1 MSDFQYTVGG
11 DFSQILRGFEQLE
24 NRAQQAGQGIGRQL
38 SEGINESSLRSLN
51 ALTARLARLQQQQ
64 ARIAVDSTEFAEAE
78 RQIREVQGLIAAINR
93 QRVTVNADPGSI
105 VALRAQLDALNA
117 KLGEVA
123 IGSQKFRALQREIAG
138 VERELRKAGDA
149 GGVAARGVNLA
160 AAAYSALGGVG
171 VGLAITGFFRSSIQ
185 QAIEL
190 ETATRRLTNTLGP
203 QGAAGALGFV
213 RGISDELGLSFRTL
227 VGSYGRFTAA
237 ATAANV
243 PIAQQEALFKA
254 VSRAG
259 MALGLSN
266 DEVNGAF
273 LALQQIASKGTVS
286 MEELRQQLGER
297 LPIALAATARG
308 LGMSVKELIKLVE
321 TGQLSANRFFPAFTK
336 GLNEL
341 TAGAQGM
348 PTAAQNLQRFTNEW
362 ESLQQ
367 AFGQNL
373 LPLVTGTVK
382 QLTLAIQELKIQQ
395 QGVKLG
401 FSSNPFGGPGKAG
414 GLSNESAGF
423 IGELNRL
430 QKQFNLSEQDFDRIS
445 KSAIALAKV
454 RKDGLGNYVLTEQS
468 YQQAVSNFEQ
478 LAINFRKRN
487 PDKVAQTNAE
497 AAALTALQGRLDEQ
511 VKKEKELN
519 TLAGQR
525 AAISTL
531 EAEAVLTQKVAAGKL
546 TQVEADKAL
555 SESRRKALQAEIRGL
570 DDLLAKQGQAKA
582 SGASEGSDKNILAT
596 QSARAQKVLELAKIE
611 QEASRNEVEK
621 RQKIL
626 ELAQG
631 RLELSRQ
638 AIDLESRSAELTARR
653 LQDAQRV
660 GDAQLALAQALQGLT
675 DSQFS
680 VDQARQGFALQA
692 AEAELQAMR
701 DRRAGVGEIAQQ
713 EQYIRNLK
721 QGAADLER
729 RQLEASIAAAAQR
742 FALERQVLQLKQAQQ
757 VIEAQNEERN
767 ARANVLTQEQ
777 KLSEIRRNAMAP
789 GLSQEEQA
797 NFAAQIKQQQEVI
810 GLAREG
816 QQSARS
822 RLGILGAIFDLENRT
837 LGIQQQTTANN
848 FRAQAAAKGQEQS
861 LGGSLDQLDAAASA
875 GSRFS
880 VSLQD
885 SVTNIIQVGGET
897 LKLQKLVYGVGTAT
911 NDAAGAAGALAAG
924 YSDANTQAQALLST
938 LRDISTTPQARWAG
952 GPVDPS
958 VAYRVNELGQES
970 LLTPGG
976 ALSLINAPARGMW
989 RPPTRGTVLPAGVT
1003 ATLKARGAFGAPM
1016 AAGRTGGGDA
1026 LGKLEQAIGELR
1038 IEMRALRQKN
1048 WGVQVRI
1055 PGNAGILGAI
1065 GGI

>member
-93 QRVTVNADPGSI
+93 RRVTINADPGSI

-117 KLGEVA
+117 RLGEVA
-123 IGSQKFRALQREIAG
+123 IGSRSFRQLQREIAG

-160 AAAYSALGGVG
+160 SAAYAALGGIG

-203 QGAAGALGFV
+203 QGAGGALSFV
-213 RGISDELGLSFRTL
+213 RGISDELGLSFRSL

-266 DEVNGAF
+266 DEVNGAL

-308 LGMSVKELIKLVE
+308 LGMSTKELIKLVE

-362 ESLQQ
+362 EKLQV

-373 LPLVTGTVK
+373 LPGITESVK
-382 QLTLAIQELKIQQ
+382 NLTEVLK
-395 QGVKLG
+395 GAATA
-401 FSSNPFGGPGKAG
+401 GKAASLGLTNRGFLG
-414 GLSNESAGF
+414 GTDTQSAQI
-423 IGELNRL
+423 IGELDRVQ
-430 QKQFNLSEQDFDRIS
+430 QKFNLTD
-445 KSAIALAKV
+445 
-454 RKDGLGNYVLTEQS
+454 
-468 YQQAVSNFEQ
+468 QQAKNIFSEAF
-478 LAINFRKRN
+478 AASGGKRN
-487 PDKVAQTNAE
+487 FFGGIILDAKTVDGILANLETRAKRFREGQGPDRVTETNAQ
-497 AAALTALQGRLDEQ
+497 ASALTALQGRLDEQ

-519 TLAGQR
+519 ALAGQR
-525 AAISTL
+525 TAISTL
-531 EAEAVLTQKVAAGKL
+531 EAEAALTQKVAAGKA
-546 TQVEADKAL
+546 TQAEADKAL
-555 SESRRKALQAEIRGL
+555 NDSRRRALQDEIRGL
-570 DDLLAKQGQAKA
+570 DEILAKQKEAKA
-582 SGASEGSDKNILAT
+582 SGAAEGSDKNILAT

-621 RQKIL
+621 RQRIL

-638 AIDLESRSAELTARR
+638 AIDLENRSAELTARR

-680 VDQARQGFALQA
+680 VDHARQGFALRT
-692 AEAELQAMR
+692 AEEELQAMR
-701 DRRAGVGEIAQQ
+701 DRGAGAAAIAQQ
-713 EQYIRNLK
+713 EQNIASLK
-721 QGAADLER
+721 RGAADLER

-742 FALERQVLQLKQAQQ
+742 FALERQVLQLKQAQA
-757 VIEAQNEERN
+757 VIEAQNAQR
-767 ARANVLTQEQ
+767 AAQANVLEQ
-777 KLSEIRRNAMAP
+777 RQKVLGIQGQLADPSITGAQRQALQGQLDLQQRSV
-789 GLSQEEQA
+789 GLA
-797 NFAAQIKQQQEVI
+797 QQQATAA
-810 GLAREG
+810 GNYL
-816 QQSARS
+816 QT
-822 RLGILGAIFDLENRT
+822 LGAIQGLERQT
-837 LGIQQQTTANN
+837 LQAQQQTTANG
-848 FRAQAAAKGQEQS
+848 FRAQAAAQGFEQAV
-861 LGGSLDQLDAAASA
+861 GGGLANLDQAARGANSVAAGAEKISA
-875 GSRFS
+875 GFISAGG
-880 VSLQD
+880 Q
-885 SVTNIIQVGGET
+885 TIQIQGAIEGIAGLT
-897 LKLQKLVYGVGTAT
+897 SS
-911 NDAAGAAGALAAG
+911 AAGAAGALAAG

-938 LRDISTTPQARWAG
+938 LRDISATPQARWAG

-976 ALSLINAPARGMW
+976 ALSLISAPARGMW

-1003 ATLKARGAFGAPM
+1003 ATLKARGAFGAAPM
-1016 AAGRTGGGDA
+1016 AAGRAGGGDA

-1038 IEMRALRQKN
+1038 IEMQALRQKD
-1048 WGVQVRI
+1048 WGVQVRL

-1065 GGI
+1065 GGF